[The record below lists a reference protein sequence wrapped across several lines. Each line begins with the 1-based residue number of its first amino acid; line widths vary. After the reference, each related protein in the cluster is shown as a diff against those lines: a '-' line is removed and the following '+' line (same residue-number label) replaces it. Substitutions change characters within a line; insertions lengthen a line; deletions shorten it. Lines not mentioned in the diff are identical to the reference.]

1 MISPELLRRY
11 PFFGPLNDAEL
22 KEIAMITDEAA
33 IEQGT
38 LLFTEGQPATTL
50 YFLVDG
56 SIDLVYSVQEQY
68 RPETR
73 KDFLVGEI
81 NPGEVFAIST
91 LIEPY
96 VYTSSAR
103 ADKRSRVLK
112 IDAHTLRDLLTK
124 DCPLGYKLMRQIAH
138 AAIERLASARVLL
151 ADVIKNRV

>member
-11 PFFGPLNDAEL
+11 PFFGTLNDSEL
-22 KEIAMITDEAA
+22 KELAMITEEAA
-33 IEQGT
+33 IEQET
-38 LLFTEGQPATTL
+38 VLFTEGQVADTL
-50 YFLVDG
+50 YFLVEG

-96 VYTSSAR
+96 VYTSTAR
-103 ADKRSRVLK
+103 AGKRSRVLK
-112 IDAHTLRDLLTK
+112 IDAQTLRDLLAK
-124 DCPLGYKLMRQIAH
+124 DCTLGYKVMRQIAR
-138 AAIERLASARVLL
+138 AAIERLASARVML
-151 ADVIKNRV
+151 ADARLT